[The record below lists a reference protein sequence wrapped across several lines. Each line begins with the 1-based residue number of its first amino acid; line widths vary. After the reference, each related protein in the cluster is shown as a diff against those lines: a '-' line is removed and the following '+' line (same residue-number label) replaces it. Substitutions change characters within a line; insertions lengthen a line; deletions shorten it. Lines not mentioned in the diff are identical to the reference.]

1 MLLLVGMNCRTGVAL
16 IGLSLSLGC
25 GASYWKTQRDY
36 AGDLQEVSASGQA
49 AAKDEASKQAWLSC
63 NALTVLLATRAQMV
77 LDARAEDA
85 RGTAGAAKKLSDAE
99 AAADL
104 VRPLTID
111 ACDLAKKIAGKLG
124 TPAPVVAPAL
134 SPPATPA
141 PAGVVM
147 PSPALGGL
155 APSAPV
161 GAPIQ
166 PTPPVVVPVPAVPQ

>member
-1 MLLLVGMNCRTGVAL
+1 VEAQKAATDDLVKVGYLACNGWSVRYGTKA
-16 IGLSLSLGC
+16 
-25 GASYWKTQRDY
+25 
-36 AGDLQEVSASGQA
+36 QA
-49 AAKDEASKQAWLSC
+49 
-63 NALTVLLATRAQMV
+63 V

-85 RGTAGAAKKLSDAE
+85 RGVPGAAAKVSKAE
-99 AAADL
+99 SEASRTEAFFTDYCA
-104 VRPLTID
+104 
-111 ACDLAKKIAGKLG
+111 LAKKVAAKFN
-124 TPAPVVAPAL
+124 VVAPAL